1 MTLTQ
6 NAHDLAREG
15 LYRFFAGVLSDP
27 RTARYAL
34 MREQMQLEWLRA
46 ATELLRDEAAPTEL
60 GFGEQPPE
68 ELQVEDAWTFLSL
81 ERHHRMAEYERVF
94 GLMSCR
100 ECPPY
105 ETEYQPNNEPF
116 FRSQQMADVAGFY
129 NAFGLVTPPN
139 CSERPDHLP
148 LQLEFMAFL
157 LMKTRLA
164 RLSDDQ
170 ANWHEQA
177 EICEEAARKFFAEH
191 LAWWV
196 PSFTRGL
203 RHKAG
208 DGLFTELADA
218 LAAFITLERQRYGL
232 PSAKLPVR
240 PEADTEPEE
249 EGCAGCSL
257 KGQ

>member
-1 MTLTQ
+1 MTLTPY
-6 NAHDLAREG
+6 AHDLAREG
-15 LYRFFAGVLSDP
+15 LYRFFAAVLSDP

-34 MREQMQLEWLRA
+34 MRDSMNLNWLQA
-46 ATELLRDEAAPTEL
+46 ATELLREEQAPASL

-68 ELQVEDAWTFLSL
+68 ELSVDDVWTFLNL
-81 ERHHRMAEYERVF
+81 DRKHQMAEYQRVF

-105 ETEYQPNNEPF
+105 ETEYHPNNEPF

-148 LQLEFMAFL
+148 LQLEFMAYL
-157 LMKTRLA
+157 LMKARLA
-164 RLSDDQ
+164 RQSDDQ
-170 ANWHEQA
+170 AGWHDQVEVCA
-177 EICEEAARKFFAEH
+177 ETAQKFFAEH

-208 DGLFTELADA
+208 DGLFAELADA

-232 PSAKLPVR
+232 PPAKLPVH
-240 PEADTEPEE
+240 PDADAELEE
-249 EGCAGCSL
+249 EGCAGCTL
-257 KGQ
+257 KGK